1 MEQEQW
7 AVRVP
12 RSRGEEERQRLAR
25 EGLLDR
31 SLKLRVEGESLLIP
45 VVSQL
50 DGAER
55 ASFLSRGLFPELP
68 RHELVGGIAIML
80 KDDPAAAEKL
90 LASRPSLH
98 TVLFPVSDVEGEYR
112 TRRFGLLAGEDT
124 TRTTCI
130 EYGKRFEID
139 LSEAYFSARLA
150 TERQRILTQMGEGER
165 VLDLFSGVGPFA
177 IVLADR
183 AELVVAIDINPGA
196 VRLMEK
202 NIRLN
207 RAPNVLPFLAD
218 ASRVRTVLPWTFDRI
233 IMNHPTGA
241 LPFLPEAFALCRPGG
256 SIHCYV
262 LQTADGEA
270 PPDLRKYPVRE
281 VTERYVRSYSP
292 GRWHAVWDIVTGGEA
307 RETGSR

>member
-1 MEQEQW
+1 MEEEQW

-12 RSRGEEERQRLAR
+12 RIRGEGERQRLAG

-31 SLKLRVEGESLLIP
+31 SLKPRVEGNSLLIP
-45 VVSQL
+45 VVSHV

-55 ASFLSRGLFPELP
+55 ASFQARGPLAELP
-68 RHELVGGIAIML
+68 RHELVGGIAIMP
-80 KDDPAAAEKL
+80 DADPAAAEEL

-112 TRRFGLLAGEDT
+112 TRRFEVLAGEST

-130 EYGKRFEID
+130 EYGKRFGID

-150 TERQRILTQMGEGER
+150 TERQRIVAQMGEGER

-177 IVLADR
+177 IVIADR
-183 AELVVAIDINPGA
+183 AKLVVAVDLNPGA

-202 NIRLN
+202 NIRVN
-207 RAPNVLPFLAD
+207 RAGNVLPFLCD
-218 ASRVRTVLPWTFDRI
+218 ASRVRAVLPWTFDRI

-262 LQTADGEA
+262 LQSAEGEA
-270 PPDLRKYPVRE
+270 LPELRKYPVRE

-292 GRWHAVWDIVTGGEA
+292 DRWHAVYDIVVG
-307 RETGSR
+307 

>member
-12 RSRGEEERQRLAR
+12 RSRGEGERQRLAR

-31 SLKLRVEGESLLIP
+31 TLKPRVEGDSLLIP
-45 VVSQL
+45 VASQL

-55 ASFLSRGLFPELP
+55 ASFLSRGPLPELP
-68 RHELVGGIAIML
+68 RHELVGGIAIMP
-80 KDDPAAAEKL
+80 DADPAAAEEL

-112 TRRFGLLAGEDT
+112 TRRFEVLAGEST

-130 EYGKRFEID
+130 EYGKRFGID

-150 TERQRILTQMGEGER
+150 TERRHIFAQMEEGEW

-183 AELVVAIDINPGA
+183 AELVVAVDLNPGA

-207 RAPNVLPFLAD
+207 RAGNVLPFLAD
-218 ASRVRTVLPWTFDRI
+218 ASRVRAVLPWTFDRI

-262 LQTADGEA
+262 LQSAEGEA
-270 PPDLRKYPVRE
+270 LPELRKYPVRE

-292 GRWHAVWDIVTGGEA
+292 GRWHAVYDIVVG
-307 RETGSR
+307 